1 MRKTFSDFA
10 SGATC
15 RGLAHKKIGKP
26 NQDHLLI
33 KAGKKLKIICVADGV
48 GSHKYSHKG
57 SKHICRSVY
66 KALVA
71 LRKGSI
77 LEEQLPEHINKLFSK
92 KLLGKYKNK
101 TATTCIFA
109 AILGNKLYVAQAGD
123 GVCGVIFDG
132 KFKTLGYRKSEFVN
146 EVSPIKADSDNVG
159 KWNFRIV
166 ELKKYC
172 DLDIFLGTDGV
183 SDDIIPEKLG
193 DFIRYVFANVEGLKP
208 RRRKACIKKMLK
220 EWSVPYSNDDKTVAI
235 LRWNGTANIPE
246 KISEEALVGISKE
259 TAENTSENATGK
271 VVEESSGETPTE

>member
-1 MRKTFSDFA
+1 MMRTKFSDLI

-57 SKHICRSVY
+57 SKQICRSVY

-109 AILGNKLYVAQAGD
+109 AVLGNKLYIAQAGD

-159 KWNFRIV
+159 KWNFRIINL
-166 ELKKYC
+166 EKYRN
-172 DLDIFLGTDGV
+172 LDIFLGTDGV

-193 DFIRYVFANVEGLKP
+193 DFIRYVFSSIECLKP
-208 RRRKACIKKMLK
+208 RRRDAYIKKMLE
-220 EWSVPYSNDDKTVAI
+220 EWSVPYSNDDKTVAV
-235 LRWNGTANIPE
+235 LRWSGAENIPE
-246 KISEEALVGISKE
+246 KISEQTPVVKSE
-259 TAENTSENATGK
+259 TIAAD
-271 VVEESSGETPTE
+271 VVLEESSVEIPTE